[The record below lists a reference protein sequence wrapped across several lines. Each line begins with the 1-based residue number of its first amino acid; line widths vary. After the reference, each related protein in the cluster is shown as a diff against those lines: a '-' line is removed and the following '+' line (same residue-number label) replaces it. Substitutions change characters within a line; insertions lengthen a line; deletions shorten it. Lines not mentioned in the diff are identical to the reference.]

1 MCWSA
6 RAINNEL
13 RPVRKKYIET
23 IFEELTD
30 DKRRHGY
37 FQQDNVTA
45 RTTCNSV
52 SELQEL
58 FYDRNISSGLWP
70 SRSSDFSA
78 YDFDLWENI
87 RRNVNKNISRTA
99 EVPKKRDKGYNFPDF
114 GRRNSVCY
122 SGIHSMVW
130 NFFKGKLWSLWTFP
144 LNSGNIFLTSLS
156 SFFCIWKGFMP
167 QHKCG

>member
-6 RAINNEL
+6 RPINNEL

-37 FQQDNVTA
+37 FQQDSVTA
-45 RTTCNSV
+45 CSTCNSA

-70 SRSSDFSA
+70 ARSSDFSA

-99 EVPKKRDKGYNFPDF
+99 EVPKKGDKGYNFPDF

-122 SGIHSMVW
+122 SGIHSMIW
-130 NFFKGKLWSLWTFP
+130 NFDHFEYSFKVWWSFSQFTFQ
-144 LNSGNIFLTSLS
+144 FLLYLKRIHATAQVWV
-156 SFFCIWKGFMP
+156 I
-167 QHKCG
+167 